1 MTAEIDYYYA
11 PISGYAY
18 LGERPL
24 IQLAQELN
32 CRVHFKPMD
41 IARVFAASE
50 TVPPFKQSE
59 KRLQYRLHDMQRI
72 ATRLGLPINPRP
84 AHWPVPVA
92 LAAKTIY
99 AAQALE
105 LDVHALSFAILSAVY
120 AKQQNVSDPEV
131 ILDIL
136 TQLDFDAQAVV
147 ARREQEDIGAQLEQV
162 TAEAIERGVFGSPTF
177 IVNDEEIFF
186 GQDRLAD
193 LAFYLKSL

>member
-1 MTAEIDYYYA
+1 MTADIHYYYA

-18 LGERPL
+18 LGEKPL
-24 IQLAQELN
+24 MKLAQDLG
-32 CRVHFKPMD
+32 CQVHFKPMD

-72 ATRLGLPINPRP
+72 ANRQGLPINPKP

-99 AAQALE
+99 AAQAMG

-120 AKQQNVSDPEV
+120 AKEQNVSEPEV
-131 ILDIL
+131 IADIL
-136 TQLDFDAQAVV
+136 SNLGFDVNAVV
-147 ARREQEDIGAQLEQV
+147 QCRDSAEIAEQLEQV
-162 TAEAIERGVFGSPTF
+162 TAEAIELGVFGSPTF
-177 IVNDEEIFF
+177 IVNGEEMFF
-186 GQDRLAD
+186 GQDRLED
-193 LAFYLKSL
+193 LAFYLKS